1 MKGPLQHVIKQLG
14 AEIITKSAW
23 LDFKAVAIDQTT
35 GRKREV
41 TNGELIGGNVV
52 KLEPSDQSESFCT
65 HAVHVNFG

>member
-1 MKGPLQHVIKQLG
+1 VKGPLQHVIKQLG

-52 KLEPSDQSESFCT
+52 RLEPSDQSEAFCT
-65 HAVHVNFG
+65 DAVQVNFG